1 MAIPVIITGQR
12 SNGGSFSEQTKT
24 QVVNAHGASVLLHER
39 VVPGQKLCI
48 RNLATDEEVSC
59 TVKDVNTGSSETPE
73 VGVAFSQPSPRFWRV
88 SFPPEDWSLRSSEAK
103 RVSVAEGQAKPK
115 PVVSNK

>member
-24 QVVNAHGASVLLHER
+24 QVVNAHGASVLLRER
-39 VVPGQKLCI
+39 VVPGQKLRI
-48 RNLATDEEVSC
+48 KNVATDEEVSC
-59 TVKDVNTGSSETPE
+59 TVKDVNTGSADTPE
-73 VGVAFSQPSPRFWRV
+73 VGVAFSQPCPRFWRV

-103 RVSVAEGQAKPK
+103 RVSVAEGQPRPK